1 MSAASADSQPETP
14 PPVFEVDATPID
26 RNGVVTSYADVLE
39 PMQRTVVSV
48 HTKIYQQAGAA
59 GGRGRGG
66 APSVPLPPEEGL
78 GSGVI
83 VSANGYILTN
93 NHVVA
98 DAGEITVELSDQRE
112 LTATLIGA
120 DPLTDIA
127 VIKVEATDMPAIT
140 LADSDLLRVGD
151 VVFAIG
157 NPLEV
162 GQSVTMGIVS
172 AKSRRV
178 GILDD
183 VVGYEDFIQTDA
195 AINLGNSGGALVDA
209 RGRLVGINSA
219 IVSTMRGPAGGNIG
233 IGFAVPVNLA
243 VNVMRNLV
251 STGTVSRG
259 FLGVDVAE
267 IAADLRESFGLPPGA
282 RGLAVTNVVDD
293 SPAADAGVRREDV
306 ISSVDGRSVGT
317 RDELRLIIS
326 QKTPGTT
333 AELSIIRDGE
343 ARTLEVVLGTVPGT
357 IDDSV
362 PFLRDLT
369 VEMLTAER
377 RRELNLG
384 ISLEGLLVTAIEPDS
399 ENRGSLEVGMV
410 ILEINFERFADLA
423 TAKQLLRDG
432 NNRFLVQ
439 GGRSATPRLVLVTV
453 GD

>member
-1 MSAASADSQPETP
+1 MKPGCRHLLLFAAITTFAALPDAMSAASADSQPETP

-209 RGRLVGINSA
+209 RGRLV
-219 IVSTMRGPAGGNIG
+219 
-233 IGFAVPVNLA
+233 
-243 VNVMRNLV
+243 MRNLV